1 MSQSVERFNTSM
13 VIMTLVLSSVSTLFV
28 GLLISYIYLNVQSDL
43 EAIPVPILFVINTIF
58 LLGSSIA
65 LERSNALFYGQDH
78 KKLDVAL
85 RAVVISTLLF
95 FVFQIIAWNRMI
107 ALEKGID
114 SGINESFMYVL
125 SGVHL
130 LHVLA
135 GVPFLLVHM
144 YKKYRAQK
152 DPLRSIEYFQDPKN
166 KTTLR
171 ILGVYWHFLDV
182 LWIILVLFLYINYW
196 LRTM

>member
-1 MSQSVERFNTSM
+1 M

-43 EAIPVPILFVINTIF
+43 TAIPVPILFVINTLF
-58 LLGSSIA
+58 LIGSSIA
-65 LERSNALFYGQDH
+65 LERCNTLFKTGDH
-78 KKLDVAL
+78 KKLDIAL
-85 RAVVISTLLF
+85 RAVLISTLLF
-95 FVFQIIAWNRMI
+95 FVFQIIAWNRLI
-107 ALEKGID
+107 ALEKGIE
-114 SGINESFMYVL
+114 SGINESFLYVL

-135 GVPFLLVHM
+135 GIPFLMVHM
-144 YKKYRAQK
+144 YHKYRAQK
-152 DPLRSIEYFQDPKN
+152 DALKAIEYFEDPKN

-196 LRTM
+196 LRTL